1 MSEYTPPLPDAADLV
16 FKGKP
21 YVSPLPDAAD
31 LIFGADDDD
40 AGDLI
45 LQTNFLIFVTM

>member
-16 FKGKP
+16 FKGKV
-21 YVSPLPDAAD
+21 YVSPLPDDAD
-31 LIFGADDDD
+31 LIFGADDDGG
-40 AGDLI
+40 GDLI